1 MSSVTETPGQR
12 LGTDW
17 LGVICSLG
25 CAIHCAAMPILLTAL
40 PSLTAVQW
48 LADPLFH
55 QVVAVLCAVIV
66 TLAILPGWR
75 KHRSRAVAGLAA
87 TGIGFLFVAAF
98 ILPDQ
103 CCSTDHASVSVE
115 PAAVPALAADDDGR
129 SSGQS
134 PQRHQL
140 ASFTMS
146 PTMKPVTSRVE
157 GHVEDGRVEE
167 GRVEEGRDAGCE
179 EDDCVFCRPRHERA
193 TTYSRSLFT
202 ADDLQQ
208 RFGTTAAERLINWQP
223 WLSPLGGVMLILGH
237 LLNIRL
243 QVCRCRLV

>member
-55 QVVAVLCAVIV
+55 QVVAVVCAVIV

-75 KHRSRAVAGLAA
+75 KHRSRAVAGLAS

-103 CCSTDHASVSVE
+103 CCLTDHTSVSVE
-115 PAAVPALAADDDGR
+115 PAAVHSLVADNEGR
-129 SSGQS
+129 IPGQAT
-134 PQRHQL
+134 QRHQL

-146 PTMKPVTSRVE
+146 PSVSTSVSPTMKPVTSQVE
-157 GHVEDGRVEE
+157 GSVG
-167 GRVEEGRDAGCE
+167 EGRDLGCA
-179 EDDCVFCRPRHERA
+179 EDDCVFCRPRHDHA

-202 ADDLQQ
+202 SAALQQ
-208 RFGTTAAERLINWQP
+208 HMGTAVAAWLINGQP
-223 WLSPLGGVMLILGH
+223 WLSPLGGVMLIFGH